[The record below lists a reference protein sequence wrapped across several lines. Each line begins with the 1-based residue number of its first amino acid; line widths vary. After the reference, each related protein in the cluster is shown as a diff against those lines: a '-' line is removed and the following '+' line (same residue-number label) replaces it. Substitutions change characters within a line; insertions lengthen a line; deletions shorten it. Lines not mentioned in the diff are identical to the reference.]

1 MLVCQQCGYALY
13 RSSAQTSKQK
23 LYYYSCIGS
32 DAYRH
37 LCGPVCTNRPIR
49 QDYLDQ
55 FVWQE
60 IIRVLEEPELIQAKI
75 QRPSAERLPPAY
87 QENLLTLAELRRRM
101 PELRKHQQAMA
112 AGWGTPPAPH
122 NRLTSAVNMNMLNY
136 NVLLARLAPQ
146 LRHRCQL
153 LDEEPH
159 QPARSEHM
167 RS

>member
-1 MLVCQQCGYALY
+1 MKRHSLWR
-13 RSSAQTSKQK
+13 RSSWRRISA
-23 LYYYSCIGS
+23 I
-32 DAYRH
+32 RRE
-37 LCGPVCTNRPIR
+37 RPIR

-75 QRPSAERLPPAY
+75 QRRLEAARKSDPVRKREQSPSAERLPPAY

-136 NVLLARLAPQ
+136 NVLLTRLALP